1 MLIRPT
7 MKFVK
12 LSYVVCLLLAVALG
26 VYILAD
32 PTPPDSKKIDP
43 RLWGFVPLVIWL
55 FFTFWHHMQKRLVK
69 ITILGDR
76 LRYEGGLFSK
86 STRTIELE
94 KVQDVRVDQSL
105 SQRMFNIG
113 NLSLE
118 TAGGTSRLEMDSIDN
133 PQGVADHILSLARGQ
148 RHPEAGTDAGPG
160 PAASAGGV

>member
-26 VYILAD
+26 VYIVAQKQAD
-32 PTPPDSKKIDP
+32 ADRIDP

-55 FFTFWHHMQKRLVK
+55 FFTLWHHMQKRLVK

-94 KVQDVRVDQSL
+94 KVQDVRVDQTL

-113 NLSLE
+113 NLSIE
-118 TAGGTSRLEMDSIDN
+118 TAGSTSRLEMDSIDN
-133 PQGVADHILSLARGQ
+133 PQ
-148 RHPEAGTDAGPG
+148 
-160 PAASAGGV
+160 

>member
-1 MLIRPT
+1 

-86 STRTIELE
+86 STRTIEIE
-94 KVQDVRVDQSL
+94 KVQDVRVDQSF

-118 TAGGTSRLEMDSIDN
+118 TAGGTSRLEMYSIDN
-133 PQGVADHILSLARGQ
+133 PQSVADHILSLARGQ
-148 RHPEAGTDAGPG
+148 RHPETGTDAGSG
-160 PAASAGGV
+160 PTAGASGV